1 MRFAKTCLITCG
13 AMLVLGTLASGP
25 MQGQATEDSQKKEQA
40 SAGGDTV
47 AGAQR
52 GRRDPFQALIRKQ
65 SGPGQVVPD
74 RLPAGKAGIVISTM
88 SVDGVVRSS
97 NGMIA
102 VVSTPQRRVYFVRE
116 GDRLYDGVVERI
128 TLDGMVLR
136 ERGRDAFGK
145 PIDRLVTKRL
155 YPSAGEGQ

>member
-1 MRFAKTCLITCG
+1 MRFAKTWLFTCG
-13 AMLVLGTLASGP
+13 AMLVLGTLAGEVTH
-25 MQGQATEDSQKKEQA
+25 GQAAEGSQAKDQTAGADS
-40 SAGGDTV
+40 V
-47 AGAQR
+47 AGSQR

-65 SGPGQVVPD
+65 AGTGQAMPD
-74 RLPAGKAGIVISTM
+74 RLPAGKAGIVVSTM

-97 NGMIA
+97 SGMIA

-128 TLDGMVLR
+128 TLDGMVVR
-136 ERGRDAFGK
+136 ERGQDAFGK